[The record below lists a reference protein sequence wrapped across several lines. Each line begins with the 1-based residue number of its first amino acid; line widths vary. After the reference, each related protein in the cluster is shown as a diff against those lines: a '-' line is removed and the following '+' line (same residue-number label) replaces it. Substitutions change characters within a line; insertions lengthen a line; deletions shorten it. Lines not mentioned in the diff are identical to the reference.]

1 MEISAFTIEN
11 DSIYDAELK
20 ISKYLT
26 EIYFKKPYEPNLAS
40 TRPST
45 EEIKKY
51 NILKKEYDSNLKL
64 YKDNQ
69 AFYMSE
75 KSRVYSLLTIKLKE
89 DSGLNTIPEQYRDK
103 VYAYAYEQGHSSG
116 MSEVSIYLERLL
128 QIFD

>member
-1 MEISAFTIEN
+1 
-11 DSIYDAELK
+11 
-20 ISKYLT
+20 
-26 EIYFKKPYEPNLAS
+26 
-40 TRPST
+40 
-45 EEIKKY
+45 
-51 NILKKEYDSNLKL
+51 
-64 YKDNQ
+64 
-69 AFYMSE
+69 MSE